1 MLGFDTVRGG
11 SLTYSDTDT
20 RAIKSH
26 RHYQKDLFL
35 GKQTLNTARRKG
47 VKKKK
52 KITFAFIYL
61 ETWRKTMTSWLS
73 GHFFL
78 INAIKKRCA
87 KAFLT

>member
-52 KITFAFIYL
+52 NHICIYIFRNMEKNYDFMVIRAFF
-61 ETWRKTMTSWLS
+61 SD
-73 GHFFL
+73 
-78 INAIKKRCA
+78 
-87 KAFLT
+87 